1 MGSYYVID
9 VNSEDE
15 FNSQLQLYF
24 TQKYKLESNLNGQA
38 TLKKKSYSMAILILL
53 ILFFWP
59 GALIY
64 YFTASDDI
72 VVIKQNYAA
81 GPGAASTASTAA
93 PDEEIV
99 SYCGH
104 CGAGL
109 TADSKFCPGCGAD
122 VATPEE
128 EVKAIEAPVAEKA
141 VEEEVEEE
149 AKPAEL
155 IE

>member
-24 TQKYKLESNLNGQA
+24 SQKYKLESNYNGQA
-38 TLKKKSYSMAILILL
+38 TLKKKSYSTGLLIVLILL
-53 ILFFWP
+53 IWP
-59 GALIY
+59 AALIY
-64 YFTASDDI
+64 YFTASDDV

-81 GPGAASTASTAA
+81 GQGAASTASTAA

-122 VATPEE
+122 VGAPEE
-128 EVKAIEAPVAEKA
+128 EVKAIEAPAAEEA

-149 AKPAEL
+149 AKPAEV
-155 IE
+155 ID